1 MSCLWSKTLP
11 YKLQYNRNFVE
22 GSPQANDEISS
33 HSGVGFREPDRS
45 FRNPLFV
52 PPNEGY
58 YRPIHLQ
65 DFYVW
70 SAFHANAQMAQ
81 KNPFYALE
89 SHFYPT
95 NHEHNFPVYDR
106 YEPVPFRMSSQGYQ
120 PGFQFQ
126 EFQYFVVI
134 DFEATCDKEKYPHP
148 QEIIEF
154 PSVIV
159 NSMTG
164 QLQDCF
170 QIYVRPTCNQLLSD
184 FCKELTGIQQAQVDK
199 GVLLSEALLLHDK
212 WLEGKGI
219 KHTNFAVVTWS
230 NWDCQVMLE
239 SECRLKRIR
248 KPPYF
253 NRWINLRVPFHE
265 VFGAVKC
272 NLKEA
277 VQLAGL
283 VWEGRAHCGLD
294 DAKNTARLLANLMHR
309 GLRFA
314 ITDSLMWQSANFQFP
329 MQLDHQSGVPQPSLR
344 IKHPSMPFIQRHP
357 SQIDP
362 NKERGV
368 FCHCGVKSSKQMIQ
382 KPEPKHGSCFFVCG
396 NWTTTRGARCSY
408 FEWATPDSK

>member
-1 MSCLWSKTLP
+1 MQNYTEAYMSCLWSKTLP
-11 YKLQYNRNFVE
+11 YKLQYSRNFVE

-33 HSGVGFREPDRS
+33 YSGVGFTEPDRS
-45 FRNPLFV
+45 FHTPLFV

-65 DFYVW
+65 DYYV
-70 SAFHANAQMAQ
+70 
-81 KNPFYALE
+81 
-89 SHFYPT
+89 
-95 NHEHNFPVYDR
+95 
-106 YEPVPFRMSSQGYQ
+106 RMSSQGYQ

-164 QLQDCF
+164 QLEDCF

-219 KHTNFAVVTWS
+219 KHANFAVVTWS

-314 ITDSLMWQSANFQFP
+314 ITDSLMWQSANFPFP
-329 MQLDHQSGVPQPSLR
+329 MQLDHQSGVPQQSFR
-344 IKHPSMPFIQRHP
+344 IKHPSLPFIQGHP
-357 SQIDP
+357 SQVDP
-362 NKERGV
+362 SKERGV
-368 FCHCGVKSSKQMIQ
+368 FCFCGVKRSKHMIQ

-396 NWTTTRGARCSY
+396 NWTTTRGPRCSY
-408 FEWATPDSK
+408 FKWATPDSK